1 MDELEME
8 IERAMETEME
18 EAQFEIAMNAAAEH
32 VEQQL
37 EGVPPTDDAP
47 PPPEGEPE
55 TDMDAMRLL
64 HSLAGCEWMSY
75 GAKTLFVYSDGIW
88 SAESVNGICP
98 GFQALVSQHEARLGK
113 KYGKSLHGIQTMQK
127 LALGVN
133 RCTKQLTE
141 TFDKLPAGVIP
152 FSDGLYDVERRTL
165 RAFKHDDLLTC
176 KFDFAAPTPEEHIGA
191 EYAHILSIFDDL
203 LPDEQLKCEVL
214 SRVAESLFSPVN
226 THKVFMQL
234 YGKGNNGKTTLMRML
249 ATALPVWVQMPN
261 AEHLSEQSASR
272 DPSAPKPWLMTVMG
286 ARLLGFEEPP
296 SHKRFDGNLLK
307 LLRGN
312 SVVTGRRLYG
322 DDVSY
327 VPTFTMWFC
336 TNHPIQIAPADP
348 AVLNSLTSFEMPAYF
363 KGPGD
368 VPPLGTAFVK
378 PKVPGIEEL
387 FKQRKYKLAL
397 IEVMRDYWVQYR
409 LNGNKLPELKSKW
422 SAPWSHMYQES
433 NPTDEE
439 LFAQCITVQRG
450 AKTPQRLLWSAMQGS
465 GYNDNDL
472 AFSHFLRTKFM
483 NHAYVKQKRGNCG
496 MVWQGLKLADDS
508 DHCYWG

>member
-1 MDELEME
+1 MDDDELEAQMA
-8 IERAMETEME
+8 IEREME
-18 EAQFEIAMNAAAEH
+18 EVELAER
-32 VEQQL
+32 QL
-37 EGVPPTDDAP
+37 EPLP
-47 PPPEGEPE
+47 PPPPPAPSPEGEPE

-64 HSLAGCEWMSY
+64 HSVAGREWMSF
-75 GAKTLFVYSDGIW
+75 GGKTLFVYGGGIW
-88 SAESVNGICP
+88 HTQAVNGLCP
-98 GFQALVSQHEARLGK
+98 CFQALVSQHEARLGK

-133 RCTKQLTE
+133 RCPKRVTE
-141 TFDKLPAGVIP
+141 TFDQLPAGVIP

-165 RAFKHDDLLTC
+165 RAFRHEDLLTC
-176 KFDFAAPTPEEHIGA
+176 KFDFPAPRPDDDVEA
-191 EYAHILSIFDDL
+191 ERAHVLSIFGDL

-226 THKVFMQL
+226 THKIFVQL

-249 ATALPVWVQMPN
+249 ATALPEWVQMPN

-272 DPSAPKPWLMTVMG
+272 DPSAAKPWLMNVMG
-286 ARLLGFEEPP
+286 TRLLGFEEPP
-296 SHKRFDGNLLK
+296 SNKRFDGNLLK

-312 SVVTGRRLYG
+312 GVVTGRKLYG

-368 VPPLGTAFVK
+368 TPPLGTKFVK
-378 PKVPGIEEL
+378 EKVPGIESL
-387 FKQRKYKLAL
+387 FKQRRYKLAL
-397 IEVMRDYWVQYR
+397 IEVMREYWVQYCR
-409 LNGNKLPELKSKW
+409 NGKQLPALQSKW
-422 SAPWSHMYQES
+422 SAPWSQLYQES
-433 NPTDEE
+433 NPTDDD
-439 LFAQCITVQRG
+439 LFNQCILVELG
-450 AKTPQRLLWSAMQGS
+450 ARTSQRLLFSAMQGQ
-465 GYNDNDL
+465 GYKDTDI

-483 NHAYVKQKRGNCG
+483 DHAFVFQKRAKLG
-496 MVWQGLKLADDS
+496 MVWQGLRLADAGGD
-508 DHCYWG
+508 YF